1 MAWLT
6 LGHRRQAGAGVKG
19 QERDEAFE
27 AARAVEEVAAIAR
40 GEFGSIHTPL
50 DVDSCRVLHAPTQTL
65 RCQ

>member
-40 GEFGSIHTPL
+40 GE
-50 DVDSCRVLHAPTQTL
+50 
-65 RCQ
+65 